1 MQASVLDGFAFD
13 PFSFQQDGLTAPEA
27 TGAFVQAC
35 AGLALRHPYRVE
47 EPAEYPQ
54 GYREA
59 GIPAPLGHRR
69 IGSAVRGAASLRLRS
84 ACRSSRTCARGT
96 LGRDG
101 LDSDA
106 CAEIRA
112 RSPCCRSTLPH
123 PLRLKS
129 FHYIL
134 SRLTTEKTGAPA
146 PGWHRREREGAV
158 CVRERPGCRTGRS
171 LQLCAGP
178 CRSGRT
184 RAKGGRAEPSLSEPL
199 WSGAQARE

>member
-1 MQASVLDGFAFD
+1 MRRSRA
-13 PFSFQQDGLTAPEA
+13 TAPLSRGG
-27 TGAFVQAC
+27 TC
-35 AGLALRHPYRVE
+35 RISAGLSRGRNSG
-47 EPAEYPQ
+47 PARPSADRQ
-54 GYREA
+54 RR
-59 GIPAPLGHRR
+59 PRRR
-69 IGSAVRGAASLRLRS
+69 ITALEIGVSIFTNL
-84 ACRSSRTCARGT
+84 CARHI
-96 LGRDG
+96 RKRRP
-101 LDSDA
+101 DSDA